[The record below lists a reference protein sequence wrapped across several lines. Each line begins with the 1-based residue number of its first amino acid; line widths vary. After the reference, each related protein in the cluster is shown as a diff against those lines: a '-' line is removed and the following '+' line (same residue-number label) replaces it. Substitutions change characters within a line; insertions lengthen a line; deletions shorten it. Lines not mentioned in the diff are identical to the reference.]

1 MGWEPLWP
9 RAEFRASAHLPDFIC
24 IHTGMSKSW
33 CMGVSQNHRVG
44 SGVRRPFHLAC
55 PCSALALLPRG
66 GSRIQICRKYTCP
79 PAGSPWASREKAA
92 SLGGDRPQNPWASLS
107 GGLGVS
113 SRTAF
118 NRPRDLAKVT
128 FPEHILAAG
137 SVAWVVGFCEG
148 VRVLLG
154 LLFQTT

>member
-1 MGWEPLWP
+1 MGSEPLWP
-9 RAEFRASAHLPDFIC
+9 GAEFRASVHLPDFIC
-24 IHTGMSKSW
+24 IHTGMS
-33 CMGVSQNHRVG
+33 QNHLVG
-44 SGVRRPFHLAC
+44 SGIRRPFHLAC

-79 PAGSPWASREKAA
+79 PAGSPWAPWEKAA

-118 NRPRDLAKVT
+118 NGLRDLAKVT
-128 FPEHILAAG
+128 FYKHILATW
-137 SVAWVVGFCEG
+137 SVTRVVGFCWG
-148 VRVLLG
+148 VRILLG
-154 LLFQTT
+154 LLFRTT